1 MSAGADTAVSTVGRS
16 LQHKLSEGQDENA
29 AVEAAGRTIEAGEA
43 AAHSLHG
50 LKASGKG
57 SEVTSQH
64 SSRLRFSRSA
74 PVSRAEEKAAQKA
87 FLKRK
92 LQKQRSRDAVAP

>member
-1 MSAGADTAVSTVGRS
+1 M
-16 LQHKLSEGQDENA
+16 SEGQDENA
-29 AVEAAGRTIEAGEA
+29 AVKAAGRTIEAGEA

-74 PVSRAEEKAAQKA
+74 PASRAEEKAAQKA

-92 LQKQRSRDAVAP
+92 LQKQRSRDTVAH